1 MNLKAV
7 AKDEDRQLLVRLNAN
22 DAETVRFLEG
32 CQENSDAVWT
42 QLFHLVARTLLSPF
56 VSQTSVN
63 G

>member
-1 MNLKAV
+1 VNSDAI
-7 AKDEDRQLLVRLNAN
+7 ANDEDRQLLIRLNAD

-32 CQENSDAVWT
+32 CQESSDAVWT

>member
-7 AKDEDRQLLVRLNAN
+7 AKDEDRQLHVRLNAD

-32 CQENSDAVWT
+32 CQESSDAVWT